1 MGYPQMFA
9 LIGSIVLFTSVVLT
23 MNTSINNQRQ
33 IVYQSIYMNQAVKLA
48 SKVFDKITVE
58 TKTDL
63 IDFDDIA
70 ITYSGTDSLRIW
82 GNDVWYIYNVS
93 SHYCDSS
100 GVDAAG
106 RSIGPD
112 MRLEPAAIEQPPQD
126 WELRVRLTCRCID
139 LRHVIQ
145 DDIGA

>member
-1 MGYPQMFA
+1 LGYPQMFA

-106 RSIGPD
+106 QTDFQRVDIKIWTNPFVILD
-112 MRLEPAAIEQPPQD
+112 TLKFNNIYYNIE
-126 WELRVRLTCRCID
+126 LV
-139 LRHVIQ
+139 
-145 DDIGA
+145 

>member
-106 RSIGPD
+106 KTDFQRVDVKIWTNPFVILD
-112 MRLEPAAIEQPPQD
+112 TLKFNNIYYNIE
-126 WELRVRLTCRCID
+126 LV
-139 LRHVIQ
+139 
-145 DDIGA
+145 